1 MSLPFLSLFSLRQR
15 RRAALLACGSL
26 AVLAAAVLPACGGGN
41 PLTNPPDVT
50 NPPGATGQKLSFAY
64 YQKCI
69 QPILEA
75 ALAAPDGSNHTNT
88 CASGG
93 CHDNTTGTGGA
104 LRVIGGAAAQDLS
117 QTADVLRDT
126 EMYRNFYS
134 AQGVSLPGNADDS
147 RLFDKPL
154 LKNVLHGGGLIFA
167 SESDPNALKIRYWIE
182 HPSPQGQDEFST
194 ATYSMFTPADPATGA
209 CNTTP

>member
-1 MSLPFLSLFSLRQR
+1 MNLSFPLFRSR
-15 RRAALLACGSL
+15 RRRTWLAGMVVAATGSGLLA
-26 AVLAAAVLPACGGGN
+26 ACGGGG
-41 PLTNPPDVT
+41 PLGNPPDVT
-50 NPPGATGQKLSFAY
+50 NPPGASGEKLSFAY

-104 LRVIGGAAAQDLS
+104 LRVVGGAAAQDLS
-117 QTADVLRDT
+117 QSADVIRAT

-134 AQGVSLPGNADDS
+134 AQGVTLPGNADDS

-167 SESDPNALKIRYWIE
+167 SESDSNAQKIHYWISN
-182 HPSPQGQDEFST
+182 PAPQGQDEFST
-194 ATYSMFTPADPATGA
+194 ATYSMFTPADPATGT